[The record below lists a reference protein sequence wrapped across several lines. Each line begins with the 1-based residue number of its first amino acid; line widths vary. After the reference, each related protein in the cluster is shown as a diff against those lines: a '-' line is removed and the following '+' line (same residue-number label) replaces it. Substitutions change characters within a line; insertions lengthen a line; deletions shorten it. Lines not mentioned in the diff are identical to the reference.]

1 MKKILFLFFFISIS
15 TWAAAQSVVVRG
27 KVTDG
32 KEPLIGVSI
41 VVKGTSNGTIT
52 DFNGNYELQS
62 EANGTLIFSY
72 IGFISQDIPVN
83 AQRTI
88 NITMVEDAQSLKEL
102 VVVGYG
108 TQRKSDLT
116 GSVSSVKSKDIQT
129 IATPSVEQAL
139 QGKIAGVLV
148 TPSDGSPGAG
158 AIIRIRGTG
167 TLNNS
172 NPFFV
177 VDGMLLD
184 DIGFLNPT
192 DVESVEVL
200 KDASATAI
208 YGSRGANGVIIVT
221 TKKGSAKNKA
231 QIGLSSYYGSQ
242 DLFKKI
248 ALANATE
255 YAQLR
260 NLAAKNF
267 GSPEPYK
274 DPTALGVGT
283 DWQDVIFRT
292 APIKNLNLSARGGNE
307 LMTYSVSG
315 DYIKQD
321 GILRGGDFE
330 RLSLRIN
337 NDYQLNRFIKIGHNF
352 SVINTTSNYSPGM
365 LYNAYYAPPTA
376 PVRDS
381 TGAFGNTTS
390 DGSVGNPAAQL
401 FYERYNKG
409 SNFRTVGNFFV
420 DVTILKGLTYRANLG
435 LDWSSIESKRFVPVF
450 RVTDIQKADVNS
462 LDVARRKYI
471 NKLWENT
478 LNYDKTIG
486 KHRINLLAGIT
497 AQTNDNFFFIG
508 RGTDLPND
516 VNNIGGD
523 IDELLYLNLA
533 TKGITVNEGS
543 DNGNNWRM
551 FSYLFRANYT
561 FNEKYLLTA
570 SYRRD
575 GSSKFGKNRRFGNF
589 PSVALGWRLKEE
601 DFLKNVDWLS
611 NLKLRA
617 SWGIIGNEK
626 IDQTAKSPPVT
637 GRLDAI
643 FGQDERFLPGSTIT
657 RLANPDLHWEETQ
670 QTDIG
675 FEAGFLN
682 NRLTAE
688 IDWYNRQTNDIL
700 TALQIPAFIGTQD
713 PPIVNAAKVL
723 NRGWDINLG
732 WRDRVAGK
740 IGYNVNAIFS
750 TVHNEV
756 LGLGEGKEEIFGGG
770 VGEGGKLG
778 TRTTIGS
785 PIGAFFGYKVVGVF
799 QNAEQLKSLP
809 KRPNETPGTDVKV
822 GDLIYGDTD
831 GDGLITSKDRTFL
844 GSAIPKYTF
853 SINIGADYQGVDFSV
868 QLSSVQ
874 GNKVMNAKRLAR
886 FSTGNFEKSFLDG
899 WTDEGTSNFEPRVT
913 IGGRNYEVSER
924 FLEDGSFTAIRN
936 AQIGYTLP
944 LSIAQKIKLQ
954 SFRIYAAA
962 TNLKMWTKYSGYT
975 PEITNGGD
983 SFAIGIDR
991 GVYPVAR
998 TYTLGVNATF

>member
-1 MKKILFLFFFISIS
+1 MKKLLLLFIFTSIS
-15 TWAAAQSVVVRG
+15 TWMMAQSVVVRG
-27 KVTDG
+27 NVSDG
-32 KEPLIGVSI
+32 KEPLVGVSI
-41 VVKGTSNGTIT
+41 VVKGTSNGTVT
-52 DFNGNYELQS
+52 DIDGNYEIQA
-62 EANGTLIFSY
+62 EANGTLMFSY
-72 IGFISQDIPVN
+72 IGYVSQEIAVS

-88 NITMVEDAQSLKEL
+88 NLKMVEDAQSLKEL

-116 GSVSSVKSKDIQT
+116 GSVGSVKSKDIQA

-139 QGKIAGVLV
+139 QGKIAGVFV

-158 AIIRIRGTG
+158 AVIRIRGTG

-172 NPFFV
+172 NPFYV

-184 DIGFLNPT
+184 DIGFLNPN

-221 TKKGSAKNKA
+221 TKRGSAKNKS
-231 QIGLSSYYGSQ
+231 QIGVSAYYGSQ
-242 DLFKKI
+242 DLVKKI
-248 ALANATE
+248 ELANATE

-260 NLAAKNF
+260 NLAAKNA

-274 DPTALGVGT
+274 DPASFGVGT
-283 DWQDVIFRT
+283 VWQDVVFRT
-292 APIKNLNLSARGGNE
+292 APIKNLNLSARGGNDM
-307 LMTYSVSG
+307 MTYSVSG

-330 RLSLRIN
+330 RLTLRIN
-337 NDYQLNRFIKIGHNF
+337 NDYKLNSFIKIGHNF
-352 SVINTTSNYSPGM
+352 SIINTKSNYSPG
-365 LYNAYYAPPTA
+365 LIYNAYYAPPTVA
-376 PVRDS
+376 VRDS
-381 TGAFGNTTS
+381 SGAFGNTTS
-390 DGSVGNPAAQL
+390 DANVGNPEAQL
-401 FYERYNKG
+401 FYERYNSG
-409 SNFRTVGNFFV
+409 SNFRTVGNVFM
-420 DVTILKGLTYRANLG
+420 DVNILSGLTFRSNIG
-435 LDWSSIESKRFVPVF
+435 LDWSNVESKKFVPVF
-450 RVTDIQKADVNS
+450 RVTDIQKIDVNS
-462 LDVARRKYI
+462 LDVANRKYI

-486 KHRINLLAGIT
+486 KHHINLLAGVT
-497 AQTNDNFFFIG
+497 AQTNDNFLFIG
-508 RGTDLPND
+508 RGTNLPND
-516 VNNIGGD
+516 VNNIAGD
-523 IDELLYLNLA
+523 IENLLYLKLA
-533 TKGITVNEGS
+533 EKGITVNEGS

-561 FNEKYLLTA
+561 LNEKYLLTA
-570 SYRRD
+570 SFRRD
-575 GSSKFGKNRRFGNF
+575 GSSKFGKNRRYGNF
-589 PSVALGWRLKEE
+589 PSVALGWRIKEE
-601 DFLKNVDWLS
+601 DFMKNIDWLS

-626 IDQTAKSPPVT
+626 ISQTDKNPPVT

-643 FGQDERFLPGSTIT
+643 FGTDERFFPGSTIT
-657 RLANPDLHWEETQ
+657 KLANPDLHWEETQ

-675 FEAGFLN
+675 FEIGFLK

-688 IDWYNRQTNDIL
+688 VDWYERKTSDIL

-713 PPIVNAAKVL
+713 PPTVNAAKVL

-732 WRDRVAGK
+732 WRDRISK
-740 IGYNVNAIFS
+740 LGYNINAIAS

-756 LGLGEGKEEIFGGG
+756 IGLGEGKEEIFGGG

-778 TRTTIGS
+778 TRTAIGL
-785 PIGAFFGYKVVGVF
+785 PIGAFFGYKAVGVF

-809 KRPNETPGTDVKV
+809 KRPNEVAGTDVKV
-822 GDLIYGDTD
+822 GDLIYADTD
-831 GDGLITSKDRTFL
+831 GDGVITSKDRTFL

-853 SINIGADYQGVDFSV
+853 SFNIGADFQGVDFSV
-868 QLSSVQ
+868 QISSVQ

-886 FSTGNFEKSFLDG
+886 FSTGNFEKTFLSG
-899 WTDEGTSNFEPRVT
+899 WNGEGTSNSEPRVT

-924 FLEDGSFTAIRN
+924 FLEDGSFTSIRN

-944 LSIAQKIKLQ
+944 LSISQKMKIQ

-983 SFAIGIDR
+983 SFSIGIDR
-991 GVYPVAR
+991 GVYPVAK
-998 TYTLGVNATF
+998 TFTVGVNAIF

>member
-1 MKKILFLFFFISIS
+1 MKKLLLLFIFTSIG
-15 TWAAAQSVVVRG
+15 TWIAAQSVVVRG
-27 KVTDG
+27 NVTDG
-32 KEPLIGVSI
+32 KEPLVGVSI

-52 DFNGNYELQS
+52 DLDGNYELQT
-62 EANGTLIFSY
+62 EANGTLMFSY
-72 IGFISQDIPVN
+72 IGYVSQEIAVD

-116 GSVSSVKSKDIQT
+116 GSVGSVKSKDIQA

-172 NPFFV
+172 NPFYV

-184 DIGFLNPT
+184 DIGFLNPN

-221 TKKGSAKNKA
+221 TKRGSAKNKS
-231 QIGLSSYYGSQ
+231 QIGLSAYYGSQ
-242 DLFKKI
+242 DLVRKI
-248 ALANATE
+248 ELANATE

-260 NLAAKNF
+260 NLAAKNA

-274 DPTALGVGT
+274 DPASFGVGT
-283 DWQDVIFRT
+283 DWQDVVFRT
-292 APIKNLNLSARGGNE
+292 APIKNLNLSARGGNDM
-307 LMTYSVSG
+307 MTYSVSG

-330 RLSLRIN
+330 RLTLRIN
-337 NDYQLNRFIKIGHNF
+337 NDYKLNSFIKIGHNF
-352 SVINTTSNYSPGM
+352 SIINTKSNYSPGL
-365 LYNAYYAPPTA
+365 LYNAYYAPPTVA
-376 PVRDS
+376 VRDS
-381 TGAFGNTTS
+381 SGAFGNTTS
-390 DGSVGNPAAQL
+390 DGSVGNPEAQL
-401 FYERYNKG
+401 FYERYNNG
-409 SNFRTVGNFFV
+409 SNFRTVGNVFM
-420 DVTILKGLTYRANLG
+420 DVNILPGLTYRANLG
-435 LDWSSIESKRFVPVF
+435 LDWSSVESKRFVPVF
-450 RVTDIQKADVNS
+450 RVTDIQKVDVNS

-478 LNYDKTIG
+478 LNYDKTLG
-486 KHRINLLAGIT
+486 KHHINLLAGVT

-508 RGTDLPND
+508 RGTNLPND
-516 VNNIGGD
+516 VNNIAGD
-523 IDELLYLNLA
+523 IEDLLYLRLA
-533 TKGITVNEGS
+533 TKGLTVNEGS

-561 FNEKYLLTA
+561 LNEKYLLTA
-570 SYRRD
+570 SFRRD

-601 DFLKNVDWLS
+601 DFLKNIDWLS

-626 IDQTAKSPPVT
+626 IDQTAKNPPVT

-643 FGQDERFLPGSTIT
+643 FGTDERFLPGSTIT
-657 RLANPDLHWEETQ
+657 KLANPDLHWEETQ

-675 FEAGFLN
+675 FEIGFLK

-688 IDWYNRQTNDIL
+688 VDWYERTTSDIL

-713 PPIVNAAKVL
+713 PPVVNAAKVL

-732 WRDRVAGK
+732 WRDRVNK
-740 IGYNVNAIFS
+740 IGYNINAIAS

-756 LGLGEGKEEIFGGG
+756 IGLGEGKEEIFGGG
-770 VGEGGKLG
+770 VGEGDKLG
-778 TRTTIGS
+778 TRTAIGL
-785 PIGAFFGYKVVGVF
+785 PIGAFFGYKVLGVF

-809 KRPNETPGTDVKV
+809 KRPNEVAGTDVKV
-822 GDLIYGDTD
+822 GDLIYADTD
-831 GDGLITSKDRTFL
+831 GDGVITSKDRTYL
-844 GSAIPKYTF
+844 GSAIPTFTF
-853 SINIGADYQGVDFSV
+853 SFNIGADFQGVDFSV
-868 QLSSVQ
+868 QISSVQ

-886 FSTGNFEKSFLDG
+886 FSTGNFEKAFLKG
-899 WTDEGTSNFEPRVT
+899 WTGEGTSNFEPRVT

-924 FLEDGSFTAIRN
+924 FLEDGSFTSIRN

-944 LSIAQKIKLQ
+944 LSISQKIKIQ

-991 GVYPVAR
+991 GVYPVAK
-998 TYTLGVNATF
+998 TFTVGVNAIF